1 MVRTGIITMRG
12 MGTIIMPG
20 TDVTTGAGKGLIM
33 TEGTPIITETGHCI
47 ITPSTQG
54 TGMPMMDT
62 VTSTPM
68 STRITMTTAMDM
80 PMVTV
85 TTNLRPVTGTTKRL
99 PRRMSPTVTDR
110 SPPFLRP
117 APMCATIAASRTH
130 PLSTA

>member
-47 ITPSTQG
+47 ITP
-54 TGMPMMDT
+54 
-62 VTSTPM
+62 M
-68 STRITMTTAMDM
+68 STRITTTMAMDM
-80 PMVTV
+80 LTPMMKAMPMAIV

-110 SPPFLRP
+110 RPPFLRP

>member
-1 MVRTGIITMRG
+1 MVRTGIIT
-12 MGTIIMPG
+12 
-20 TDVTTGAGKGLIM
+20 M

-47 ITPSTQG
+47 ITP
-54 TGMPMMDT
+54 
-62 VTSTPM
+62 M
-68 STRITMTTAMDM
+68 STRITTTMAMDM
-80 PMVTV
+80 LTPMMKAMPMAIV

-117 APMCATIAASRTH
+117 ASMCATIAASRIH

>member
-12 MGTIIMPG
+12 MGTI
-20 TDVTTGAGKGLIM
+20 
-33 TEGTPIITETGHCI
+33 
-47 ITPSTQG
+47 
-54 TGMPMMDT
+54 
-62 VTSTPM
+62 TPM
-68 STRITMTTAMDM
+68 STRITMTTAMDMPITMMATM

-117 APMCATIAASRTH
+117 APMCATIAASRIH